1 LIHGF
6 QDSAALASPNAT
18 NRVRN
23 RGLGQIGDLLG
34 DFLLLFFV
42 HGWQRLLL
50 MLLLLGPLFLSVVRR
65 SVSSSTLA
73 MNIFIVDGVSTV
85 TVL

>member
-1 LIHGF
+1 ML
-6 QDSAALASPNAT
+6 
-18 NRVRN
+18 
-23 RGLGQIGDLLG
+23 
-34 DFLLLFFV
+34 
-42 HGWQRLLL
+42 
-50 MLLLLGPLFLSVVRR
+50 LLLLGPLFLSVVRR